1 MFRVQAWN
9 TLGHTHMQRSPQL
22 MLETG
27 NTEQS
32 LPQSV
37 QFITNIKLT
46 VYFIGHEMYVLV
58 CLFVNK

>member
-1 MFRVQAWN
+1 
-9 TLGHTHMQRSPQL
+9 

-37 QFITNIKLT
+37 QFITNIKHT